1 MQPILTVGLEVRD
14 VITIIVGIKKMKH
27 QICLNVKCF
36 ILYCTYKLYGIP
48 FVPAERNDN
57 KRAIHAHLMIS
68 AT

>member
-1 MQPILTVGLEVRD
+1 MKMKCLSGLEISNNEVSAFFSDAFGLLRNN
-14 VITIIVGIKKMKH
+14 IQG
-27 QICLNVKCF
+27 
-36 ILYCTYKLYGIP
+36 YGIP